1 MLKKLIILLWFI
13 MFLHSKYVSSL
24 SFSDFC
30 LNSLIHCIMSG
41 FDTRTNPDSS
51 ARDVGFV
58 LGLVGS
64 YSLIIKVKT
73 PYKVVIPFFVY
84 VSGPSK

>member
-1 MLKKLIILLWFI
+1 
-13 MFLHSKYVSSL
+13 
-24 SFSDFC
+24 
-30 LNSLIHCIMSG
+30 MSG